1 MFSVLISSL
10 LFHPFVILFPLNISS
25 FPSLLPFS
33 LLFKYMTKNVYV
45 CVCVCVCI
53 LLKETTQ
60 IMSIYVVLIA
70 VMGFTLRVYLVTN
83 NTCLWDSWGLGITQ
97 AMRSLRY

>member
-1 MFSVLISSL
+1 M
-10 LFHPFVILFPLNISS
+10 
-25 FPSLLPFS
+25 
-33 LLFKYMTKNVYV
+33 YMCV

-83 NTCLWDSWGLGITQ
+83 NTCWWDSWGLGIAQ
-97 AMRSLRY
+97 ATRSLPY